1 MWLMKI
7 KLISPSG
14 LMYSKRWG
22 LFPRALRYAP
32 STLTTLAA
40 LVPANLN
47 ADVEI
52 LDEGVEIL
60 NIDDKPDLV
69 AISIITGTSERGY
82 MIADSYRRRGIPV
95 VIGGVHATLMPDEAK
110 SHADAVV
117 TGLAFESWP
126 KLLQDFAGGSLQDF
140 YRELPG
146 MSFSGFPTPRYDL
159 IKPFSYITKTS
170 IQATFG
176 CPFKCDF
183 CAVVAT
189 QKSYRHR
196 PVAEVIAQLE
206 QMSKRF
212 VIFVDP
218 SPIEDKR
225 YIKELWR
232 AMIPLKLKWG
242 GLATVRI
249 ADDDELMDLAAASG
263 CKGLLIG
270 FETVG
275 IEGNKAINKPFNKIS
290 KYRDVVTKLHDRGI
304 GINGTFMFGL
314 DTDDQDCFARTV
326 DFVQETNIDLPRYS
340 IYTPFP
346 GTPVFKRLQEEG
358 RILTTRWSLYDAQ
371 HVVFRPKLLTEEQL
385 YKGHIWAWEQTYN
398 PRNILKRVWHSGAPK
413 IISLLTNAGYH
424 YYANRLHRFSPSTLL
439 TMLDNWN
446 AELSVCEDHSAPN
459 QSEVT

>member
-1 MWLMKI
+1 MKI

-40 LVPANLN
+40 LIPSHFN
-47 ADVEI
+47 AHVEI
-52 LDEGVEIL
+52 LDEGIDVLNVE
-60 NIDDKPDLV
+60 DQPDLV

-82 MIADSYRRRGIPV
+82 AIADAYRKRDVPV
-95 VIGGVHATLMPDEAK
+95 IIGGVHATLMPEEAK
-110 SHADAVV
+110 HHADAVV
-117 TGLAFESWP
+117 TGLAFETWP
-126 KLLQDFAGGSLQDF
+126 KLLQDFAEGKLQDF
-140 YRELPG
+140 YREPPSMSLSGLPL
-146 MSFSGFPTPRYDL
+146 PRFDL

-189 QKSYRHR
+189 QKNYRHR
-196 PVAEVIAQLE
+196 PIAEVIAQLE
-206 QMSKRF
+206 KMSKRF

-249 ADDDELMDLAAASG
+249 ADDEELMDLAAASG

-270 FETVG
+270 FETV
-275 IEGNKAINKPFNKIS
+275 ITEGTKTINKPFNKVS
-290 KYRDVVTKLHDRGI
+290 KYHDVVKKLHDRGI

-314 DTDDQDCFARTV
+314 DTDGPDCFARTV
-326 DFVQETNIDLPRYS
+326 DFVQEANIDLPRYA

-346 GTPVFKRLQEEG
+346 GTPVFKRLQDEG

-371 HVVFRPKLLTEEQL
+371 HVVFKPKLLTEQQL
-385 YKGHIWAWEQTYN
+385 YEGHIWAWEQTYSI
-398 PRNILKRVWHSGAPK
+398 RNMMKRVWHSGAPK
-413 IISLLTNAGYH
+413 IISSLTNVGYH
-424 YYANRLHRFSPSTLL
+424 YYANRLHRFPPDTLL
-439 TMLDNWN
+439 SMIDSWN
-446 AELSVCEDHSAPN
+446 AELSLPEDN
-459 QSEVT
+459 SEIFLTKANR

>member
-1 MWLMKI
+1 
-7 KLISPSG
+7 
-14 LMYSKRWG
+14 MYSKENG
-22 LFPRALRYAP
+22 IFPRALRYAP

-40 LVPANLN
+40 LIPPELKAN
-47 ADVEI
+47 VEI
-52 LDEGVEIL
+52 VDEGVDRL
-60 NIDDKPDLV
+60 YVNDNPDLV

-82 MIADSYRRRGIPV
+82 AIADHYRNRGVTVI
-95 VIGGVHATLMPDEAK
+95 IGGVHATLMPEEAK

-117 TGLAFESWP
+117 TGLAFQNWP
-126 KLLQDFAGGSLQDF
+126 ELLTDFSKGKLQNF
-140 YRELPG
+140 YRESSEMSLSGIPLPR
-146 MSFSGFPTPRYDL
+146 FDL

-183 CAVVAT
+183 CAVVST
-189 QKSYRHR
+189 QKNYRHR
-196 PVAEVIAQLE
+196 PIAEVIRHLE

-232 AMIPLKLKWG
+232 AMIPLKLNWG

-270 FETVG
+270 FETVIDAG
-275 IEGNKAINKPFNKIS
+275 TKMVNKPFNRVE
-290 KYRDVVTKLHDRGI
+290 KYRQVVSKLHSRGI
-304 GINGTFMFGL
+304 GINGTFMFGM
-314 DTDDQDCFARTV
+314 DTDDLDCFKRTV
-326 DFVQETNIDLPRYS
+326 DFVQEVNIDLPRYA

-346 GTPVFKRLQEEG
+346 GTPIFKRLQEEN

-371 HVVFRPKLLTEEQL
+371 HVVFQPKQMTTEQL
-385 YKGHIWAWEQTYN
+385 YAGHIWAWKTTYSK
-398 PRNILKRVWHSGAPK
+398 RNIIKRVWHSGAPK
-413 IISLLTNAGYH
+413 LVSLLTNLGYQ
-424 YYANRLHRFSPSTLL
+424 YYANRLHRYSPEIFLKE
-439 TMLDNWN
+439 LDAWN
-446 AELSVCEDHSAPN
+446 AELNTAGITADLTVEDSL
-459 QSEVT
+459 